1 MRRVLASAICVLVCG
16 AAFLAQAAPAHF
28 APTDSMAA
36 PASASCQQVRIA
48 GIDMTTEADGL
59 VAVPVSVDDTPV
71 MLTVDTGA
79 VHTAISSRLADA
91 LGLERET
98 SSQLYEMAGGVPI
111 TEMAYAHSL
120 KMGPLVTG
128 RVGVMVAPAQALSSD
143 TDGLFGPDVMNNYD
157 VEIDYAHARFGLFS
171 QDHCPGQVVYWT
183 REPYARVPMHVDESW
198 HISVPVTLD
207 GKPVTAFIDTGAE
220 RSIMTQSVAKA
231 IFGIGPDDPR
241 LTKRENVSVNETA
254 PTTIYHYPFASLA
267 LEGITV
273 GHPDIDIMPDAAFG
287 GNGPQLI
294 VGAGVLRQLHLYLA
308 YREQVLYATPA
319 ESK

>member
-1 MRRVLASAICVLVCG
+1 MRALAVIVAGSALFASA
-16 AAFLAQAAPAHF
+16 ASPANF
-28 APTDSMAA
+28 APMDSSGGT
-36 PASASCQQVRIA
+36 ASASCQQVRIA
-48 GIDMTTEADGL
+48 GIDMVTEADGL

-79 VHTAISSRLADA
+79 VHTAISSRLADT
-91 LGLERET
+91 LGLERST
-98 SSQLYEMAGGVPI
+98 STQLYEMAGGVPI

-120 KMGPLVTG
+120 KLGPMVTG
-128 RVGVMVAPAQALSSD
+128 RVGVMVAPSQALSSD

-157 VEIDYAHARFGLFS
+157 VEIDYANARFALFS

-183 REPYARVPMHVDESW
+183 HEAYARVPMHVDESW

-207 GKPVTAFIDTGAE
+207 GKPITAFIDTGAE
-220 RSIMTQSVAKA
+220 RSIITQGVAKA
-231 IFGIGPDDPR
+231 LFGIVPGDPR
-241 LTKRENVSVNETA
+241 LTKRDNVSVNDTA

-273 GHPDIDIMPDAAFG
+273 AHPDIDIMPDSTLG
-287 GNGPQLI
+287 DRGPQLI

-308 YREQVLYATPA
+308 YKEQVLYATPA